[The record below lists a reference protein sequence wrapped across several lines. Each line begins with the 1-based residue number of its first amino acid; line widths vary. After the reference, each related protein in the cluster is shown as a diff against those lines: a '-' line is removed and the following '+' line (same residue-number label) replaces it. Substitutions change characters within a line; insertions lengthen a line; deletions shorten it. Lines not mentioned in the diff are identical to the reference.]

1 MSESGFTDIRKDR
14 SRMDNQAGKIIT
26 SLKTVLSDNSIP
38 EQAKKIFVLQWFDI
52 YRGKENELVS
62 VLLSEKLSDTVFD
75 LLDRT
80 ALRNLIMRL
89 AGQVYSPEAGTD
101 AIRFIGWL
109 VQHIETVA
117 VLVSR
122 PVKDVWHSLFLSLAS
137 WDVRTV
143 STSVNDAVVQLLSA
157 VTGNDSNNIK
167 TALDSLISR
176 LLRVPDTAAADN
188 ERTYHDSNKIRT
200 LPDLEDNFLLSL
212 LVRTWRYIRSEDR
225 TSEWPASDVL
235 YGNPTNTDTALHRI
249 PEDDNPQGYAYP
261 MISIYILGHKVGDL
275 KEPVIYVRRHYLD
288 EKSNIITEGVPDPFI
303 ESLTHDTIIV
313 QIPYLNGRTRT
324 RLERLLNVFDQDYRL
339 KENGHFLE
347 FDEEKLEG
355 AEEQLVVDRLIRAAV
370 APKVR
375 RSMQVED
382 EILSE
387 IERRDTEI
395 MLREAKIEQQNQEI
409 EKNRQALEQNKQEL
423 EQNKQ
428 ELEQNKQ
435 ELEQNKQELEQNKQ
449 ELKQNRQE
457 LEQNRQ
463 ELEQS
468 KQLVCSMV
476 SLLQASGLSVGEIA
490 GRLNLD
496 EHEVGKMLGN
506 R

>member
-1 MSESGFTDIRKDR
+1 MSVMTIIANPIYDSVFKYLME
-14 SRMDNQAGKIIT
+14 DNR
-26 SLKTVLSDNSIP
+26 V
-38 EQAKKIFVLQWFDI
+38 AK
-52 YRGKENELVS
+52 
-62 VLLSEKLSDTVFD
+62 VLLSA
-75 LLDRT
+75 LL
-80 ALRNLIMRL
+80 
-89 AGQVYSPEAGTD
+89 Q
-101 AIRFIGWL
+101 
-109 VQHIETVA
+109 
-117 VLVSR
+117 
-122 PVKDVWHSLFLSLAS
+122 KDVLEVQMRQHEYTDSGRSKISLFRLDFSAKVREKDGSEHLILIELQKTWLATETL
-137 WDVRTV
+137 RFRQYLGT
-143 STSVNDAVVQLLSA
+143 QYLEE
-157 VTGNDSNNIK
+157 SN
-167 TALDSLISR
+167 
-176 LLRVPDTAAADN
+176 V
-188 ERTYHDSNKIRT
+188 
-200 LPDLEDNFLLSL
+200 
-212 LVRTWRYIRSEDR
+212 
-225 TSEWPASDVL
+225 
-235 YGNPTNTDTALHRI
+235 
-249 PEDDNPQGYAYP
+249 PEDDN
-261 MISIYILGHKVGDL
+261 
-275 KEPVIYVRRHYLD
+275 PVIYVRRHYLD
-288 EKSNIITEGVPDPFI
+288 EKSNVITEGVPDPFI

-313 QIPYLNGRTRT
+313 QIPYLQGRTRT

-409 EKNRQALEQNKQEL
+409 EKNRQALEQN
-423 EQNKQ
+423 
-428 ELEQNKQ
+428 
-435 ELEQNKQELEQNKQ
+435 
-449 ELKQNRQE
+449 
-457 LEQNRQ
+457 RQ